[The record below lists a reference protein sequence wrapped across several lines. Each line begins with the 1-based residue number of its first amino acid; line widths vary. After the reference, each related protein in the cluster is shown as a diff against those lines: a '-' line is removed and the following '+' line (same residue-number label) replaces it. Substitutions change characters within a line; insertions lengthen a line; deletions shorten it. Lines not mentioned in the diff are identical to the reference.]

1 MIATGLIGGVQG
13 IFLIF
18 LLGLAV
24 FIIVRFATQ
33 KRTRRNLLQRPFSAD
48 EETILDRQF
57 PRHRSVPEALRS
69 RHAGFTRVLMTEKNF
84 EPCGGLSEVTGEM
97 KLVIAAQAAVLLLE
111 LPKHGFFPR
120 LRSILVYPGAFHDPG
135 RRNFDLPEAEDR
147 GILLGE
153 SWDTGSVILSWD
165 SVVAGGRN
173 ADDGM
178 NVVMH
183 EFAHQLD
190 LGNGEVD
197 GVPLL
202 RSRSAYLRWAEVFG
216 REFAALVEASG
227 NRSAPEPF
235 LDPYG
240 ATHPSE
246 FFAVATETFFE
257 DPEDLK
263 SEHPELYDQLKDYY
277 GLDPASW

>member
-1 MIATGLIGGVQG
+1 MIATGLNSWGPG
-13 IFLIF
+13 IFLFCLSGIAAY
-18 LLGLAV
+18 LTV
-24 FIIVRFATQ
+24 HFA
-33 KRTRRNLLQRPFSAD
+33 KRRATRRELLRRPFSAD
-48 EETILDRQF
+48 EKTILDRQF
-57 PRHRSVPEALRS
+57 PRYRSLPETLRL
-69 RHAGFTRVLMTEKNF
+69 RHAGYTRVLMTEKNF
-84 EPCGGLSEVTGEM
+84 EPCGGLAGVTEEM
-97 KLVIAAQAAVLLLE
+97 KLVIAAQAAVLLLA

-120 LRSILVYPGAFHDPG
+120 LKSILVYPGAFHDRG
-135 RRNFDLPEAEDR
+135 RRKFDLPETEDR
-147 GILLGE
+147 GFLLGE
-153 SWDTGSVILSWD
+153 SWETGSVILSWD

-173 ADDGM
+173 DDDGM

-202 RSRSAYLRWAEVFG
+202 RSRAAYLSWADVLG
-216 REFAALVEASG
+216 REFARLVAESE
-227 NRSAPEPF
+227 RQSSPEPF

-257 DPEDLK
+257 EPDDLAF
-263 SEHPELYDQLKDYY
+263 EHPELYAQLRDYY

>member
-1 MIATGLIGGVQG
+1 
-13 IFLIF
+13 
-18 LLGLAV
+18 
-24 FIIVRFATQ
+24 
-33 KRTRRNLLQRPFSAD
+33 
-48 EETILDRQF
+48 
-57 PRHRSVPEALRS
+57 
-69 RHAGFTRVLMTEKNF
+69 MTEKNF
-84 EPCGGLSEVTGEM
+84 EPCGGLAEVTAEM

-111 LPKHGFFPR
+111 LPRHGFFPR
-120 LRSILVYPGAFHDPG
+120 LKSILVYPGAFHDPG
-135 RRNFDLPEAEDR
+135 RRDFDLPEAEDR
-147 GILLGE
+147 GVLLGE

-165 SVVAGGRN
+165 SVVAGGRS

-202 RSRSAYLRWAEVFG
+202 RSRAAYLSWAEVFG
-216 REFAALVEASG
+216 REFTKLIEASEKRVG
-227 NRSAPEPF
+227 QEPL

-240 ATHPSE
+240 ATDPCE
-246 FFAVATETFFE
+246 FFAVVTETFFE
-257 DPEDLK
+257 DPEDLAF
-263 SEHPELYDQLKDYY
+263 EHPDLYAQLRDYY